1 MHQRSSRCAQALLA
15 SVFGLFALSAAI
27 DAVAE
32 DFHADL
38 APDTEL
44 LSFAER
50 QALAVLPA
58 TAIRGQNQAL
68 LTQNGEN
75 NRIVAAQAG
84 QRNVIEAQQQG
95 QHNVAALVQG
105 GYDNFITVQQMGLG
119 NLASIVQGG
128 AGNRAQVAQ
137 NGNYNRVEVLQ
148 LGQGMWTSIVQN
160 GNHNTTRVIQQE
172 LAHVS
177 PMACTLRRAGSG
189 TAHRRPRQGHF
200 SSCTT

>member
-1 MHQRSSRCAQALLA
+1 MHQRSSRYAQALLA
-15 SVFGLFALSAAI
+15 GVFHLFALSAAT
-27 DAVAE
+27 DAFAE
-32 DFHADL
+32 DFRADL

-50 QALAVLPA
+50 QALAVLPVG
-58 TAIRGQNQAL
+58 AIRSQNQAR
-68 LTQNGEN
+68 LTQNGEH

-105 GYDNFITVQQMGLG
+105 GYDNFIAVQQMGLG

-160 GNHNTTRVIQQE
+160 GNHNTTRVIQQ
-172 LAHVS
+172 
-177 PMACTLRRAGSG
+177 
-189 TAHRRPRQGHF
+189 
-200 SSCTT
+200 

>member
-15 SVFGLFALSAAI
+15 GVFHLFALSAAT
-27 DAVAE
+27 DAFAE
-32 DFHADL
+32 DFRADL

-50 QALAVLPA
+50 QALAVLPVG
-58 TAIRGQNQAL
+58 AIRSQNQAR

-75 NRIVAAQAG
+75 NRIVAVQAG
-84 QRNVIEAQQQG
+84 QQQG

-105 GYDNFITVQQMGLG
+105 GYDNFIAVQQMGLG

-160 GNHNTTRVIQQE
+160 GNHNTTRVIQQ
-172 LAHVS
+172 
-177 PMACTLRRAGSG
+177 
-189 TAHRRPRQGHF
+189 
-200 SSCTT
+200 